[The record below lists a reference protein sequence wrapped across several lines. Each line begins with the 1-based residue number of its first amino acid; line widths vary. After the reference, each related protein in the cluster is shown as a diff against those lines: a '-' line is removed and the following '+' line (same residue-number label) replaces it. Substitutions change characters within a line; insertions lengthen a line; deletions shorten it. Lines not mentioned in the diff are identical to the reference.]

1 MNLGNN
7 LKELRKEKN
16 ITQEDLAEYL
26 LVSPQTVSKWE
37 NNISTPDISV
47 LPLLADFYNTTIDGL
62 LQYDTMERKDKMRKL
77 SQHIHQL
84 LDEKK
89 SEEAYFAL
97 KKEIPEWTLSAGI
110 NHLFAVVI
118 RVYSE
123 QLQGADK
130 EKLLL
135 EAINQCDKVMNL
147 DQNETDKSVQAK
159 MTKCLCLFDLDR
171 ITEAE
176 SVAKTL
182 PSVYSCR
189 ERIMCKIKSG
199 EKNKNNVDYARK
211 CFSELL
217 AELETYN

>member
-7 LKELRKEKN
+7 LKVLRKERN

-37 NNISTPDISV
+37 NNVSTPDLSI
-47 LPLLADFYNTTIDGL
+47 LPLLADFYHTTIDGL
-62 LQYDTMERKDKMRKL
+62 LQYDSIERRNRMGEL

-84 LDEKK
+84 LDDKK
-89 SEEAYFAL
+89 NEEAYVCL
-97 KKEIPEWTLSAGI
+97 KNEIQQWSLSVSI

-118 RVYSE
+118 RTYSQE
-123 QLQGADK
+123 KQGADQ

-135 EAINQCDKVMNL
+135 EAISQCDKVINL

-159 MTKCLCLFDLDR
+159 MTKCLCLFDLNR

-176 SVAKTL
+176 LVAKTL

-189 ERIMCKIKSG
+189 ERIMCKITSG
-199 EKNKNNVDYARK
+199 ESHKKYVDYARN

-217 AELETYN
+217 EEL